1 MEQNRNF
8 SMEQAMA
15 FANSP
20 AGRQL
25 MQVLQQKGGHDLTKA
40 EALASAGD
48 MEGAK
53 NALSSLLKDPQ
64 IQKLLNNLGG

>member
-25 MQVLQQKGGHDLTKA
+25 IQMLQQKGGHDLTKA
-40 EALASAGD
+40 EALASSGD

-64 IQKLLNNLGG
+64 VQKLLKDLGG

>member
-1 MEQNRNF
+1 MEQNRQF

-15 FANSP
+15 FAKSP

-25 MQVLQQKGGHDLTKA
+25 LNILQQKGGRDLSKA

-53 NALSSLLKDPQ
+53 NALSSLMEDPQ
-64 IQKLLNNLGG
+64 VRKLLNDLGG